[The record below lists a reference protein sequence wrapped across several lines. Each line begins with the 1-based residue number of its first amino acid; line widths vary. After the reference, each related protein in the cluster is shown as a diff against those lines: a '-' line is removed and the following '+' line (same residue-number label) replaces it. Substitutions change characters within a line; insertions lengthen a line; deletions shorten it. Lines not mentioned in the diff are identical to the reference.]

1 MYAKP
6 IGVPITIVL
15 FSVLWVVLTIAGI
28 VVVVQAPAENAGL
41 ALGWALIWL
50 ALIVF
55 MVVERWTGG
64 KRSA

>member
-1 MYAKP
+1 MHAKP
-6 IGVPITIVL
+6 IGVPISIVL

-41 ALGWALIWL
+41 ALGLALIWL